1 MKAIPMKHF
10 LTLLLTL
17 LAAPLLPAQD
27 KSPGTPDRSRVK
39 PDMHEGIIQEAH
51 IMFTYVDEKKRR
63 RLTLDLYRPAEA
75 KGPCPAIVLF
85 FGGGWQNGRPG
96 IFAGLAQ
103 GLAQR
108 GYVCVVPAYRL
119 SGEKPFPAA
128 VHDCKAA
135 IRWTRKNA
143 RRFNI
148 DPERIASMGGSAGGH
163 LAGFMAATNGIKRFE
178 GTGDHRDV
186 SSDVQAAIVMCGPM
200 TLLLPHIIERVEK
213 AAGTPEG
220 DAIIDF
226 VGGALS
232 DQKTGIYIEASPL
245 THLNAH
251 TPPMLFI
258 DGEFDRPRSRYTEFW
273 SKMDKLEIPHEFV
286 MMPKAP
292 HPFWNMRQW
301 FIPTVDTVDTFL
313 QKHLTEN

>member
-1 MKAIPMKHF
+1 MKHF
-10 LTLLLTL
+10 LILLLAL
-17 LAAPLLPAQD
+17 LAAPLLPAQE
-27 KSPGTPDRSRVK
+27 KSPAKPDRRRVK
-39 PDMHEGIIQEAH
+39 PDMHEGIIQEPH

-63 RLTLDLYRPAEA
+63 RLTLDLYLPDGN
-75 KGPCPAIVLF
+75 KGPYPAIVMF

-103 GLAQR
+103 ALTQR

-128 VHDCKAA
+128 VHDGKAA
-135 IRWTRKNA
+135 IRWTRRNA
-143 RRFNI
+143 KTFNI
-148 DPERIASMGGSAGGH
+148 DSKRIASMGGSAGGH

-178 GTGDHRDV
+178 GKGDHRDF
-186 SSDVQAAIVMCGPM
+186 SSDVQSAIVMCGPM
-200 TLLLPHIIERVEK
+200 SLLLPHVIERVEK
-213 AAGTPEG
+213 AAGKPEG

-226 VGGALS
+226 MGGALPA
-232 DQKTGIYIEASPL
+232 QKTGIYIEASPL
-245 THLNAH
+245 THLSPR

-258 DGEFDRPRSRYTEFW
+258 DGEFDRPRTRYTESW
-273 SKMDKLEIPHEFV
+273 SKMDKLGIPHEFV

-301 FIPTVDTVDTFL
+301 FIPTVDAIDNFL
-313 QKHLTEN
+313 QKHLPE

>member
-1 MKAIPMKHF
+1 MQK
-10 LTLLLTL
+10 LLTTIAFIW
-17 LAAPLLPAQD
+17 LASLSQAD
-27 KSPGTPDRSRVK
+27 EKSPAKPDRSRVK
-39 PDMHEGIIQEAH
+39 PDMHEGIIQEPH

-63 RLTLDLYRPAEA
+63 RLTLDLYRPTEA
-75 KGPCPAIVLF
+75 QGPCPAIVLF

-96 IFAGLAQ
+96 IFASLAQ

-108 GYVCVVPAYRL
+108 GYVCLVPAYRL

-128 VHDCKAA
+128 VHDGKAA

-163 LAGFMAATNGIKRFE
+163 LAGFMAASNGIKRFE
-178 GTGDHRDV
+178 GKGDHRDV
-186 SSDVQAAIVMCGPM
+186 SSEVQAAIVMCGPM
-200 TLLLPHIIERVEK
+200 SLLLPHIIERVEK
-213 AAGTPEG
+213 AAEKPEG

-226 VGGALS
+226 MGGALPK
-232 DQKTGIYIEASPL
+232 QKTGIYIEASPL
-245 THLNAH
+245 THLNAD

-258 DGEFDRPRSRYTEFW
+258 DGEFDRPRTRYTEFW
-273 SKMDKLEIPHEFV
+273 AKMDKLEIPHEFV

-292 HPFWNMRQW
+292 HPFWNMHEW
-301 FIPTVDTVDTFL
+301 FIPTIDAVDAFL
-313 QKHLTEN
+313 KKHLPGN

>member
-1 MKAIPMKHF
+1 MKI
-10 LTLLLTL
+10 LLVFIAPVL
-17 LAAPLLPAQD
+17 LASLSQAGE
-27 KSPGTPDRSRVK
+27 KSPGNPDRSRVK
-39 PDMHEGIIQEAH
+39 PDMHEGIIQEPH
-51 IMFTYVDEKKRR
+51 IMFTYVDEKQRR
-63 RLTLDLYRPAEA
+63 RLTLDLYRPAKG
-75 KGPCPAIVLF
+75 KGPHPAIVMF

-96 IFAGLAQ
+96 IFASLAQ
-103 GLAQR
+103 ALAQR

-119 SGEKPFPAA
+119 SGEQPFPAA

-143 RRFNI
+143 RRFSI
-148 DPERIASMGGSAGGH
+148 DPKRIASMGGSAGGH
-163 LAGFMAATNGIKRFE
+163 LAGFMAATNGITRFE
-178 GTGDHRDV
+178 GKGDHRDV
-186 SSDVQAAIVMCGPM
+186 SSDVQSAIVMCGPM

-213 AAGTPEG
+213 AAGKPEG

-226 VGGALS
+226 MGGALPA
-232 DQKTGIYIEASPL
+232 QKTGIYIEASPL
-245 THLNAH
+245 THLNSR

-273 SKMDKLEIPHEFV
+273 SKMDKLEIPREFI

-301 FIPTVDTVDTFL
+301 FIPTVDAVDNFL
-313 QKHLTEN
+313 KKHLPE